1 MVEAVIFNMDGTLT
15 QRNRSYEEIY
25 EEAIEKSGIDALKDR
40 YSDYQEAFFRFF
52 KQNYVFPRR
61 QAVEQLLKKDDS
73 FREDDVEKFVEAWE
87 KVESDSFV
95 LKEGLVEVLEDL
107 KQDNYLLGVTSNG
120 TGELQR
126 MKLEKLGIK
135 DFFDSII
142 IASEVGYSKPEEEF
156 FTEVKKSLPKAER
169 FFIVSHLPKTD
180 IIGGKSAG
188 LKPIWLNESNTDESF
203 EIAVVIEDLRDLP
216 EKLRDI

>member
-1 MVEAVIFNMDGTLT
+1 MVEAVIFNMDGTLI
-15 QRNRSYEEIY
+15 QRNRSYDEIY
-25 EEAIEKSGIDALKDR
+25 EEAIEKSGIDELKNK

-61 QAVEQLLKKDDS
+61 QAAEFLLKKEGVFRDDK
-73 FREDDVEKFVEAWE
+73 VERFVEAWE
-87 KVESDSFV
+87 EAESDSFV
-95 LKEGLVEVLEDL
+95 LKEGLEEVIENL
-107 KQDNYLLGVTSNG
+107 KQDGYLLGVTSNG

-156 FTEVKKSLPKAER
+156 FKEVKNSLPNAER
-169 FFIVSHLPKTD
+169 FFMVSHLPKTD
-180 IIGGKSAG
+180 IIGGKRAG
-188 LKPIWLNESNTDESF
+188 LKPIWINESRTEES
-203 EIAVVIEDLRDLP
+203 IGDADIINDLRDLP
-216 EKLRDI
+216 QKLRDI